1 MLWTRRLAE
10 AIARSP
16 IGQNEGCAY
25 LHLVARPG
33 VPEEDML
40 DRAMGDQ
47 DVATFLN
54 GLFST
59 ALSEDV
65 WPRTSGGKGYSP
77 DLADNNSFKRRA
89 DGWVTAQGL
98 GADWRDFEEPRL
110 VLDFEISPDGSGR
123 LFCGRAAERVQS
135 DEFWLF
141 EDLVAGL
148 TARFL
153 SVLGGLYAA
162 GAYLGPVDTGLA
174 VTGLRGAVSS
184 NLSSHILSRH
194 FLQPYERDEYRRT
207 GQFPAAALNDDP
219 RAAARKL
226 VLPLTW
232 AITGERYDPFSD

>member
-25 LHLVARPG
+25 LHLVARPV

-123 LFCGRAAERVQS
+123 LFCGRAAEGCKAMSFGCSRTSWPASRRGSCRCWAVYT
-135 DEFWLF
+135 L
-141 EDLVAGL
+141 LGL
-148 TARFL
+148 TWVRL
-153 SVLGGLYAA
+153 ILGWRS
-162 GAYLGPVDTGLA
+162 
-174 VTGLRGAVSS
+174 RG
-184 NLSSHILSRH
+184 
-194 FLQPYERDEYRRT
+194 
-207 GQFPAAALNDDP
+207 
-219 RAAARKL
+219 
-226 VLPLTW
+226 
-232 AITGERYDPFSD
+232 